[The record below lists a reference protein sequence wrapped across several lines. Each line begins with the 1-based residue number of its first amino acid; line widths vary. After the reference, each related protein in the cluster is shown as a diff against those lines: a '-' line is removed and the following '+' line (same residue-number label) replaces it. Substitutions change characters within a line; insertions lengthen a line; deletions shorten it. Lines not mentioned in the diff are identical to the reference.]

1 MLEGKM
7 KKVLSVCSIDKLKK
21 LQEIIGFESNQRPS
35 KVSKLQRVI
44 SQLHTNLDIDHQF
57 EQLLRTH
64 IKGPKKDVLINA
76 LCKKET
82 VRLNSK
88 ERVEVNKRLNNILEI
103 NSDQFISSYM
113 QMAQEERVL
122 LKDDWEII

>member
-1 MLEGKM
+1 M
-7 KKVLSVCSIDKLKK
+7 KKVLSVCSIDKLKQ

-35 KVSKLQRVI
+35 EVSKLQRVI
-44 SQLHTNLDIDHQF
+44 SQLHTNFDIDNQF
-57 EQLLRTH
+57 EQLLRIH
-64 IKGPKKDVLINA
+64 IKGSKKDVLINA

-88 ERVEVNKRLNNILEI
+88 DRVEVNKRLNDILGI

-113 QMAQEERVL
+113 QMAKEEWVVL
-122 LKDDWEII
+122 NDDWEMI

>member
-1 MLEGKM
+1 M
-7 KKVLSVCSIDKLKK
+7 KKVLSVCSIDKLKQ

-35 KVSKLQRVI
+35 EVSKLQRVI
-44 SQLHTNLDIDHQF
+44 SQFHTNFDIDNQF
-57 EQLLRTH
+57 EQLLRIH
-64 IKGPKKDVLINA
+64 IKGSKKDVLINA

-88 ERVEVNKRLNNILEI
+88 ERVEVNKRLNDILGI

-113 QMAQEERVL
+113 QMAKEEWVVL
-122 LKDDWEII
+122 NDDWEMI